1 MDDLNGT
8 NVLANYGT
16 LFSFPF
22 HIVLDIQELGK
33 ICRIKDVKDQ
43 PDLVI
48 ELRNRRKHDTCNAWI
63 GLQS

>member
-8 NVLANYGT
+8 NVLAIYGT

-22 HIVLDIQELGK
+22 HIEIFKELGK

-43 PDLVI
+43 PDVVV
-48 ELRNRRKHDTCNAWI
+48 ELRNRRKHDTRNAWI